1 MRKNLDFTRRKML
14 KAGLGAAA
22 AVAAFGARPFSTRAP
37 AAGTAR
43 AGEADSAGVARR
55 PNIVLIVADDLGW
68 GELGSYGQKKIKTPN
83 LDRLAEQGMRL
94 RRHYS
99 GSPVCAPSR
108 CVLMTGKHPG
118 HAFIRNNKAVKPE
131 GQYPIPAAEVTLAEL
146 LKRRGYTCGAF
157 GKWGLGPPGSTGD
170 PLKQGFDRFFG
181 YNCQRHAHSY
191 YPAYLWDN
199 DKRIELDN
207 NPPVPGHGQL
217 PESADLN
224 DPAAYRKYKGGD
236 YAPKRIADQLLAFIG
251 EHRRGPFFA
260 YYPTIIPHVALH
272 VPDEELKPYLGQ
284 WEEKPFDGR
293 GGYTPHAT
301 PRAAYAAM
309 ISYLDKQVG
318 RVLATLDK
326 LHLADNTIV
335 AFTSDNGAT
344 YLRDVDY
351 RFFRSVGPLRG
362 LKGSIYEGGI
372 RVPAIIRW
380 PGRIQPGST
389 DDRVTGFEDWIPTML
404 ELTGAPGAAPGQADG
419 LSFAP
424 TLLGKSQAP
433 RPFLYREFSGYGGQ
447 QAVWSGPYKAVRRN
461 LGKGEINT
469 ELYNL
474 HDDIGESKNVAA
486 DHPEIVKRM
495 ERIMSEQHEPS
506 EFFPIKALD
515 R

>member
-1 MRKNLDFTRRKML
+1 MPMGTEFTRRGL
-14 KAGLGAAA
+14 LRAGIGAFAGVAAAGAGPFRLSAAIAAA
-22 AVAAFGARPFSTRAP
+22 ARTGGAR
-37 AAGTAR
+37 G
-43 AGEADSAGVARR
+43 
-55 PNIVLIVADDLGW
+55 PNIVLILADDLGW
-68 GELGSYGQKKIKTPN
+68 CELGSYGQKKIKTPN
-83 LDRLAEQGMRL
+83 LDRLARQGMRL
-94 RRHYS
+94 TRHYS

-118 HAFIRNNKAVKPE
+118 HAFIRNNKEVKPE
-131 GQYPIPAAEVTLAEL
+131 GQYPIPDGETTIAEL

-157 GKWGLGPPGSTGD
+157 GKWGLGPVGSTGD

-207 NPPVPGHGQL
+207 KPPAPGHGQL
-217 PESADLN
+217 PASADLS
-224 DPAAYRKYKGGD
+224 DPAAYQKYKGND
-236 YAPKRIADQLLAFIG
+236 YAPKRIADEVLAFIS
-251 EHRRGPFFA
+251 ENRERPFFA
-260 YYPTIIPHVALH
+260 YYPTIIPHLALH
-272 VPDEELKPYLGQ
+272 VPDDELKPYMGQ
-284 WEEKPFDGR
+284 WEDKPFDGR

-318 RVLATLDK
+318 RILALLDK

-335 AFTSDNGAT
+335 AFSSDNGAT

-351 RFFRSVGPLRG
+351 RFFQSVGPLRG
-362 LKGSIYEGGI
+362 LKGSIYEGGL
-372 RVPAIIRW
+372 RVPAIVRW
-380 PGRIQPGST
+380 PGRIKPGSIS
-389 DDRVTGFEDWIPTML
+389 DRITGFEDWMPTL
-404 ELTGAPGAAPGQADG
+404 LDLIGKSGHVPDCADG

-424 TLLGKSQAP
+424 TLLGESQKP

-447 QAVWSGPYKAVRRN
+447 QAVWLGPYKAVRQK
-461 LGKGEINT
+461 LGKGRIDT

-474 HDDIGESKNVAA
+474 SDDISESKNVAA
-486 DHPEIVKRM
+486 DHPEIVKKT
-495 ERIMSEQHEPS
+495 ERIMAAQHES
-506 EFFPIKALD
+506 SKLFPIKVLD

>member
-1 MRKNLDFTRRKML
+1 MRKDPDVTRRKLL

-22 AVAAFGARPFSTRAP
+22 AVAAGAKPFWLPAP
-37 AAGTAR
+37 AAAAAR
-43 AGEADSAGVARR
+43 AGDARG

-68 GELGSYGQKKIKTPN
+68 CELGSYGQKKIKTPH

-94 RRHYS
+94 TRHYS

-118 HAFIRNNKAVKPE
+118 HAFIRNNKEVKPE

-207 NPPVPGHGQL
+207 HPPAPGHGQL
-217 PESADLN
+217 PESADLS
-224 DPAAYRKYKGGD
+224 DPAAYQKYKGGD
-236 YAPKRIADQLLAFIG
+236 YAPKRIADQVLAFIA
-251 EHRRGPFFA
+251 ENRERPFFA

-272 VPDEELKPYLGQ
+272 VPDDELKPYLGQ

-293 GGYTPHAT
+293 GGYTPHAK

-309 ISYLDKQVG
+309 ISCMDKQVG
-318 RVLATLDK
+318 RVLALLDK
-326 LHLADNTIV
+326 LGIADNTIV

-351 RFFRSVGPLRG
+351 RFFQSVGPLRG

-372 RVPAIIRW
+372 RVPAIVRW

-389 DDRVTGFEDWIPTML
+389 GDRVTGFEDWMPTML
-404 ELTGAPGAAPGQADG
+404 ELIGKSGAAPARADG

-424 TLLGKSQAP
+424 TLLGESQAP
-433 RPFLYREFSGYGGQ
+433 RPMLYREFSGYGGQ
-447 QAVWSGPYKAVRRN
+447 QAVWSGAWKAVRQK

-469 ELYNL
+469 ELYDLN
-474 HDDIGESKNVAA
+474 DDISESKNVAA
-486 DHPEIVKRM
+486 DHPEIVKKM

-506 EFFPIKALD
+506 ALFPIKALD
-515 R
+515 S